1 MGRGASRSSQPNQ
14 PVPIASAGVFA
25 GYDVKG
31 RGERDV
37 LRDVTLDVEAGE
49 LTIVIGPNGS
59 GKSTLLRVLSGTVRA
74 RLGTVRLFGR
84 DVSEMPRRDVARRVA
99 LVSQANEV
107 AFGYR
112 VEQVVMMGR
121 SPHQGGL
128 QLATRDD
135 LHAAREA
142 MGKTGVLALAGRPV
156 AELSG
161 GEQKLVALA
170 RAFAQRTDVLL
181 LDEPSAHL
189 DPRHAVELFELVAS
203 EVHRRGLACVAVAH
217 DLNLAAA
224 FADRVVLIENGAVR
238 ASGSVDDV
246 MTPANL
252 AAVFGAELEVR
263 AHADGRFFVPR
274 RNQRPP
280 EGRAE

>member
-37 LRDVTLDVEAGE
+37 LRDVTLDVGAGE

-59 GKSTLLRVLSGTVRA
+59 GKSTLLRVLSGTVRP

-84 DVSEMPRRDVARRVA
+84 GVSEMPRREVARRVA

-135 LHAAREA
+135 LDAAREA

-189 DPRHAVELFELVAS
+189 DPRHAVELFELVTS

-224 FADRVVLIENGAVR
+224 FADRVVLVENGRLR

-246 MTPANL
+246 MTREHL

-263 AHADGRFFVPR
+263 AHADGRFFVPKR
-274 RNQRPP
+274 S
-280 EGRAE
+280 RAE